1 MPYYTSGASSVMNC
15 LPEYDDRGARWADVS
30 QSDALHPSETRV
42 SSINR
47 VLRNLAAQKEQRQ
60 QQQQQQQGVSTVGV
74 GVGAGSPAE
83 SVYDKLRIL
92 NGQTT
97 GWPRP
102 NPWYPSGAG
111 SPFPSLQPSLSPS
124 HCTTLPPDPADILHA
139 KKAKISHVINDLR
152 PTLGLAAQV

>member
-1 MPYYTSGASSVMNC
+1 MNC
-15 LPEYDDRGARWADVS
+15 ETIGSRGTWPALARWNSFTTWLGFIRA
-30 QSDALHPSETRV
+30 V

-60 QQQQQQQGVSTVGV
+60 QQQQQQQGVATVGV

-83 SVYDKLRIL
+83 SVYDKLRLL

-124 HCTTLPPDPADILHA
+124 HCTALPPDPADILHA
-139 KKAKISHVINDLR
+139 KKGK
-152 PTLGLAAQV
+152 

>member
-1 MPYYTSGASSVMNC
+1 MV
-15 LPEYDDRGARWADVS
+15 LQKVS
-30 QSDALHPSETRV
+30 DFAWNDPMDFDSNIV

-139 KKAKISHVINDLR
+139 KKGRGNLLHHYK
-152 PTLGLAAQV
+152 